1 MEHDGHG
8 GLLFSNGRIFRRKL
22 DTRFYIV
29 FRCII
34 YMGLGMLMACA
45 RILED
50 GAPLGMAMV
59 ACSGAGLSGV
69 SALLGASLGYLL
81 SGGFEWGIRYVASSV
96 LVYTVSFVFKEVK
109 FSRQP
114 FFMPCAS
121 GLVMAVTG
129 FLAGITAASPT
140 VQMAAGIVPEIAAS
154 FGCTY
159 FFREALRN
167 DLRVTESEELKHSV
181 ATMILAAGAL
191 MAFSDVLLFS
201 TVSVGRVLALLAV
214 MASAA
219 RGGMLTGAA
228 VGTVLGMAMDITG
241 GGAPFYTM
249 CYAFSGLLSGVF
261 GKNGRLFFTLSFI
274 LAGALAV
281 ICAWDTEMYISAL
294 FENLCA
300 SVIFMVLPVSL
311 IRQMGLMLQAVER
324 GGGDAG
330 LRRFAAGR
338 VKNLS
343 EAYGTLYETVRRNA
357 EEPFNSEN
365 IAKVFDRAAD
375 RVCVKCKNK
384 NLCWNSRYM
393 DTLSAMNDATE
404 AMRRKGSLEADDLPG
419 FFREGCSSLEEFI
432 RAVNSELR
440 SFTYRR
446 QLAAR
451 LRENR
456 AVAWSQYSDIACILG
471 SVADEL
477 GSVNGADALAE
488 RRLTR
493 FLSSL
498 DMESQNAVYRDGG
511 GRMRVTI
518 ESRQLRKLLRTE
530 NYEEKLSAVVGA
542 KLSVLTEAAE
552 GCAKLT
558 LAEAE
563 PFAVSVGIAAMK
575 KRGEKVSGDQGTYF
589 KTDAG
594 VLCVILSDGMGT
606 GDDAAR
612 DSRQVVEILEKFLR
626 SGVDPAVAMKILNS
640 VMLLRSN
647 DSWGYATVDLM
658 CVDLFTG
665 DTSFYKYGA
674 APSYVYNG
682 SGIRRIRGES
692 IAALIGSGD
701 GASPDLVRM
710 CLRPGST
717 AIIASDG
724 VIADTEDEW
733 LKALLSKGFQD
744 MKALARSALKE
755 AERLYGTNDDMT
767 VVAVRV
773 EERA

>member
-1 MEHDGHG
+1 MELEGRGRLIFPRG
-8 GLLFSNGRIFRRKL
+8 GFFRHSI
-22 DTRFYIV
+22 DTRFYLV
-29 FRCII
+29 FRCVI
-34 YMGLGMLMACA
+34 YMGMGMLMACA

-59 ACSGAGLSGV
+59 ACSGPGLSGV
-69 SALLGASLGYLL
+69 FSLLGASLGYLL
-81 SGGFEWGIRYVASSV
+81 SGGFEWGIRYIAASV
-96 LVYTVSFVFKEVK
+96 LVYTIAFVFQEVRIY
-109 FSRQP
+109 RQE

-121 GLVMAVTG
+121 AAVMAVTG
-129 FLAGITAASPT
+129 FLSRITSAEASLILYARLFLETAA
-140 VQMAAGIVPEIAAS
+140 A

-159 FFREALRN
+159 FFKEALSN
-167 DLRVTESEELKHSV
+167 DLRVTESAELKHSIAV
-181 ATMILAAGAL
+181 MIMAAGSL
-191 MAFSDVLLFS
+191 MAFSSVLVFS
-201 TVSVGRVLALLAV
+201 TISVGRVLALLIV

-228 VGTVLGMAMDITG
+228 VGTVLGMAMDVTG
-241 GGAPFYTM
+241 MGAPFYTM

-261 GKNGRLFFTLSFI
+261 GKSGRLFFTLSFI

-281 ICAWDTEMYISAL
+281 ICAWDTEIYISAL
-294 FENLCA
+294 FENFCA
-300 SVIFMVLPVSL
+300 SVIFMVLPASL
-311 IRQMGLMLQAVER
+311 INQTGLRLQSVER
-324 GGGDAG
+324 GGGDSG

-343 EAYGTLYETVRRNA
+343 EAYGTLYETVRRNV

-375 RVCVKCKNK
+375 RVCIRCKDK
-384 NLCWNSRYM
+384 NRCWNSQYM
-393 DTLSAMNDATE
+393 DTLSAMNDATA
-404 AMRRKGSLEADDLPG
+404 AMNEKGALDAGDLPG
-419 FFREGCSSLEEFI
+419 FFRESCGSLKEFVD
-432 RAVNSELR
+432 AVNGELR

-451 LRENR
+451 LKENR
-456 AVAWSQYSDIACILG
+456 AVAWSQYNEISCILG

-477 GSVNGADALAE
+477 GSANGSDPLAE
-488 RRLTR
+488 RRLIR
-493 FLSSL
+493 FLNSL
-498 DMESQNAVYRDGG
+498 DVEAQTAVYRDGG
-511 GRMRVTI
+511 GRTRVTI
-518 ESRQLRKLLRTE
+518 ESRQLRRLLRTE
-530 NYEEKLSAVVGA
+530 NYIEKLSSVVGVR
-542 KLSVLTEAAE
+542 LSAPTDTPD
-552 GCAKLT
+552 GCAKLS
-558 LAEAE
+558 LIEAE

-575 KRGEKVSGDQGTYF
+575 KRGEKVSGDKGTYF

-612 DSRQVVEILEKFLR
+612 DSNQVVEILEKFLR
-626 SGVDPAVAMKILNS
+626 SGVDPAAAMKILNS

-665 DTSFYKYGA
+665 DTCFYKYGA
-674 APSYVYNG
+674 APSYVC
-682 SGIRRIRGES
+682 SGKSIKRIKGES
-692 IAALIGSGD
+692 IAACLGNGE
-701 GASPDLVRM
+701 GVSPDLVHMR
-710 CLRPGST
+710 LHPGTT
-717 AIIASDG
+717 AVIASDG
-724 VIADTEDEW
+724 VIAGTEDEW
-733 LKALLSKGFQD
+733 LKALLSKGFED

-773 EERA
+773 EERV

>member
-1 MEHDGHG
+1 MELDGRG
-8 GLLFSNGRIFRRKL
+8 GLLFLKGKFFRHSI
-22 DTRFYIV
+22 DARFYIV
-29 FRCII
+29 FRCVI
-34 YMGLGMLMACA
+34 YMGMGMLMACA
-45 RILED
+45 RVLGD

-69 SALLGASLGYLL
+69 FALLGASLGYVL

-96 LVYTVSFVFKEVK
+96 LVYTVSFVFQDVRIY
-109 FSRQP
+109 RQE

-121 GLVMAVTG
+121 ALIMSATG
-129 FLAGITAASPT
+129 FLAGIASDEPTLRMYASLLLETAA
-140 VQMAAGIVPEIAAS
+140 A

-159 FFREALRN
+159 FFKEALSN
-167 DLRVTESEELKHSV
+167 DLRTTESEELKHSV
-181 ATMILAAGAL
+181 ALMIMAAGAL
-191 MAFSDVLLFS
+191 MAFSGVLIFS
-201 TVSVGRVLALLAV
+201 TVSVGRVIALLLV

-219 RGGMLTGAA
+219 KGGMLTGAA

-241 GGAPFYTM
+241 LGAPFYTM

-261 GKNGRLFFTLSFI
+261 CKSGRLFFTLSFI

-281 ICAWDTEMYISAL
+281 ICAWDTEIYISAL
-294 FENLCA
+294 FENFCA
-300 SVIFMVLPVSL
+300 SVIFMVLPTAFVN
-311 IRQMGLMLQAVER
+311 QTGLMLQAVER
-324 GGGDAG
+324 GGGDAS

-338 VKNLS
+338 VNNLS
-343 EAYGTLYETVRRNA
+343 EAYAALYDTVRRNV
-357 EEPFNSEN
+357 EEPFNGEN

-384 NLCWNSRYM
+384 NRCWNSQYM

-404 AMRRKGSLEADDLPG
+404 AMRGKGTLEENDLPG
-419 FFREGCSSLEEFI
+419 FFRESCTSLNDFI
-432 RAVNSELR
+432 SAVNGELR
-440 SFTYRR
+440 SLTYRR
-446 QLAAR
+446 QFAAR

-456 AVAWSQYSDIACILG
+456 AVAWSQYNDIACILG

-477 GSVNGADALAE
+477 GSVNGADPIAE
-488 RRLTR
+488 RRLAR
-493 FLSSL
+493 YLKSL
-498 DMESQNAVYRDGG
+498 DIDALSAVYRDGG
-511 GRMRVTI
+511 GRIRVTI
-518 ESRQLRKLLRTE
+518 ESRQLRRLLKTE
-530 NYEEKLSAVVGA
+530 DFEEKLSAVVGV
-542 KLSVLTEAAE
+542 KLSLQSEAAE
-552 GCAKLT
+552 GAVKLT
-558 LAEAE
+558 LVESE

-575 KRGEKVSGDQGTYF
+575 KRGEKVSGDKGTYF
-589 KTDAG
+589 KTDGG

-612 DSRQVVEILEKFLR
+612 DSNQVVEILEKFLR

-665 DTSFYKYGA
+665 DTCFYKYGA
-674 APSYVYNG
+674 APSYVC
-682 SGIRRIRGES
+682 SGNSIKRIKGES
-692 IAALIGSGD
+692 IAACLGNGD
-701 GASPDLVRM
+701 GVAPDLVRM
-710 CLRPGST
+710 RLHPGST
-717 AIIASDG
+717 ALIASDG
-724 VIADTEDEW
+724 VIAGTEDEW
-733 LKALLSKGFQD
+733 LKALLSKGFED

-773 EERA
+773 EERV